1 MTTTDTQPDAVTVLL
16 VDDEPSILS
25 ALRRLLRPTGYQVL
39 TANSGTEGLA
49 LLEAHSV
56 TLVISDMR
64 MPVMD
69 GAQFLEQVRQ
79 RWPDTMRLLLTG
91 YADISSTVDAINRGE
106 IYRYIAK
113 PWDDNELLMAI
124 RHALDQR
131 HLKRENE
138 RLLALTRQQNEQLQ
152 TLNHGLAKTVDART
166 NELEQVNEFL
176 NLANNQLKQQFLTT
190 IKVFSSLLELRGGA
204 VAGHARRV
212 ADYARKLAHY
222 MELDARLQHD
232 IFLAALVHDIGK
244 IGLPDAVLNKP
255 ISVLNGHSLA
265 EYRRHAGVGEHA
277 LLPLPDLKDVAHM
290 VRAHHEQFDGRGFPD
305 GLAGTEIPLGARVLA
320 VANDY
325 DGLVSG
331 MQSERPL
338 SPEQAKNLIA
348 QSSGHR
354 YDPNV
359 VTALLNLWDR
369 QEWQHANELKTP
381 VSQLKP
387 GMVLTRDYVTE
398 QGTLLLAAEQRLTPT
413 IIARLQALSPRGA
426 PELALP
432 VRTPPSN

>member
-39 TANSGTEGLA
+39 TANSGAEGLA
-49 LLEAHSV
+49 LLEAQHV

-131 HLKRENE
+131 HLKLENE

-222 MELDARLQHD
+222 MALDARLQHD

-255 ISVLNGHSLA
+255 VSVLNGHPLA
-265 EYRRHAGVGEHA
+265 EYRRHASVGEHA
-277 LLPLPDLKDVAHM
+277 LLPLPELKDVAHM

-338 SPEQAKNLIA
+338 SPEQTKNLIA

-359 VTALLNLWDR
+359 VAAFLNLWDR

-398 QGTLLLAAEQRLTPT
+398 QGTLLLAAEQRLTLT
-413 IIARLQALSPRGA
+413 IIARLQALSPLGG